1 MPVALQLD
9 AIILADDPLAKV
21 KIAGLTA
28 RERATRVATRIGA
41 SRVLVVDG
49 PRDQVTAWRDGRTN
63 PVLVIRADQLVHTP
77 LVAPL
82 VANIPLEGVA
92 ISVGPDGED
101 GGAYI
106 AAGSAARAA
115 IAAIAVGENTA
126 AFAAPGE
133 TTKVAHGEVARHA
146 IGTPEERAAAQ
157 RLLYRILIKPQDN
170 AISRFIFRPL
180 SLRLTKLL
188 VHTPVT
194 ANMLSATVGV
204 MIAIA
209 CVLTATNDMRLVIA
223 GAAVQALSGYI
234 DCCDGEIARLKLLS
248 SRFGAWLDTL
258 VDESSTLA
266 YMAAIGWHC
275 HLYWGHPGWDVWTVG
290 IIVGLATY
298 GWSIYCIYYNI
309 IVGVGS
315 ANSQDYATKFEV
327 VPTEQPDAVRLRPI
341 PTKPLTPTRPLPPWL
356 DAIVAFLP
364 NIVRRDFIVWCALL
378 FAVLHVTHVSFIIQV
393 AGGVVSAL
401 VVTKDHVHLR
411 MLRRSVVRAG
421 QRLLSPST

>member
-1 MPVALQLD
+1 MPAAQQLD
-9 AIILADDPLAKV
+9 AIILADDPLSRV
-21 KIAGLTA
+21 KIAGLSA

-41 SRVLVVDG
+41 ARVLVLDG
-49 PRDQVTAWRDGRTN
+49 PRDRLTAWREGRTN

-82 VANIPLEGVA
+82 VAAIPLEGVA
-92 ISVGPDGED
+92 IAVGPAGED

-106 AAGSAARAA
+106 AAGSAARQA
-115 IAAIAVGENTA
+115 IAAILAGDNTA
-126 AFAAPGE
+126 TFATPAD
-133 TTKVAHGEVARHA
+133 TTKILHGEIARHA

-170 AISRFIFRPL
+170 VISRFIFRPL

-194 ANMLSATVGV
+194 ANMLSVTVGLMV
-204 MIAIA
+204 VVA
-209 CVLTATNDMRLVIA
+209 CILTATNDMRLVIA

-258 VDESSTLA
+258 VDEFSTLS

-275 HLYWGHPGWDVWTVG
+275 HLHWGNPGWDVWTVG
-290 IIVGLATY
+290 IVVGLATY

-315 ANSQDYATKFEV
+315 ANSQDYAQKFEV

-341 PTKPLTPTRPLPPWL
+341 PAKPLAPAKPLPPWL
-356 DAIVAFLP
+356 DAIVAFAP

-378 FAVLHVTHVSFIIQV
+378 FAVLHVTHVSFIVQV
-393 AGGVVSAL
+393 TGGVVSA
-401 VVTKDHVHLR
+401 VIVTKDHVHLR
-411 MLRRSVVRAG
+411 LLRRSVARAG